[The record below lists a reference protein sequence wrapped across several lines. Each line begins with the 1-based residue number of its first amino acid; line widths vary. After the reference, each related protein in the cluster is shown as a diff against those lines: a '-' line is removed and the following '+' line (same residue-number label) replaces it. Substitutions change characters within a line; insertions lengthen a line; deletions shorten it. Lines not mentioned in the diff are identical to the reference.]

1 VTGSDTARFAREWNV
16 AFVLVAVV
24 AAMLLAAGY
33 VLPGVVAAGLCGAA
47 VLARWRAMRRQGRGF
62 YGQDKQAR

>member
-1 VTGSDTARFAREWNV
+1 MTGSDTARFTREWNV
-16 AFVLVAVV
+16 AFGLVTAL
-24 AAMLLAAGY
+24 AALLLAAGY

-47 VLARWRAMRRQGRGF
+47 VLARWRAMHRQGRGF